1 MNIRI
6 KQLLLNVAK
15 ATLDYKVSWYKQD
28 SGYTVGLSDGRS
40 INLVLYKD
48 EYLDEPWKITFRFF
62 LEGSSRSFDYF
73 FFEEPFMQLFC
84 CTGRLNKT
92 RGLLKRLIFLSYKIS
107 HWRE

>member
-73 FFEEPFMQLFC
+73 FFEEPFMQLF
-84 CTGRLNKT
+84 
-92 RGLLKRLIFLSYKIS
+92 LLYRAAEQNAWASKETNFSQL
-107 HWRE
+107 